1 MSPTLTYT
9 AIDFADVTILVEVL
23 QKMQGHSLSFAVA
36 PLKEGRGIIEFHKSD
51 CTTTATTLISG
62 RRAVYL
68 AIAKEIPSLL
78 PESSGN
84 TAVEM
89 DQWLD
94 FSTDQLSVSLQKGGI
109 DLLHKEVFDPL
120 QDNLAGKV
128 FLSGS
133 ISPSIADW
141 VLYSRVR
148 NILKAMVPSHAL
160 KFFRIIRWI
169 NHLECLLGNSTGIFD
184 MKELKSALNC
194 GASNTA
200 GGGGCGGSITS
211 TKAGSKAAKV
221 AKAQK
226 TKEIPSGPP
235 ISRIDLRVGKIT
247 KIEKHPNASRLYV
260 ESVVFGEE
268 GDGEERTVVSGLV
281 DHCAMEDLEGR
292 LCLFVCNLKPASLC
306 KIMSS
311 GMLLVAKERGGD
323 GDENLKLEPLC
334 IEKDSVKPGD
344 RVEIEGIT
352 FCPDERI
359 SSKSGNVWELVR
371 NQLEVI
377 DGVVYW
383 MGDGVG
389 EEKDSKKKLKLLI
402 NGTEIRSTL
411 VPNGIVS

>member
-1 MSPTLTYT
+1 MSPNTTLTYT

-23 QKMQGHSLSFAVA
+23 QKLEGHSLSFTIV
-36 PLKEGRGIIEFHKSD
+36 PLKEGRGRIEFHKKDS
-51 CTTTATTLISG
+51 TTTLISG

-68 AIAKEIPSLL
+68 AIAEEIPSLL
-78 PESSGN
+78 PKSAN
-84 TAVEM
+84 TAAEM

-94 FSTDQLSVSLQKGGI
+94 FSADHLSLSLQKGGI

-133 ISPSIADW
+133 ISPLIADW
-141 VLYSRVR
+141 VLYSRIR

-184 MKELKSALNC
+184 MKELKSILNG
-194 GASNTA
+194 GAGNIS
-200 GGGGCGGSITS
+200 GGSITS
-211 TKAGSKAAKV
+211 TDVGSKAAKATKV
-221 AKAQK
+221 SKAQK
-226 TKEIPSGPP
+226 TKETPTGPP

-260 ESVVFGEE
+260 ESVNLGEE
-268 GDGEERTVVSGLV
+268 GGEERTVVSGLV
-281 DHCAMEDLEGR
+281 DHCTMEDLEGR

-311 GMLLVAKERGGD
+311 GMLLVAKERGGE
-323 GDENLKLEPLC
+323 GDENLKLEPLI
-334 IEKDSVKPGD
+334 IEKDLVKPGD

-359 SSKSGNVWELVR
+359 SSKSGNVWELAR

-383 MGDGVG
+383 MGDG